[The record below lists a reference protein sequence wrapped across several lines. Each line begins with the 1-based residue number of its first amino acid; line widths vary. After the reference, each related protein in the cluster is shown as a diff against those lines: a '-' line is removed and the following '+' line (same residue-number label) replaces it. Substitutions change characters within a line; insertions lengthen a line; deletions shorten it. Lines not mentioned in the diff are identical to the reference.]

1 MPKPLVWTQ
10 ESLTRQALCSSQDY
24 SKSKGTSVESILW
37 GKRVMVTVPP
47 FHGAGIGMY
56 LFWAVPFKVIP
67 IAPAAVG
74 IVTAQGLVEALE
86 QTPADIA
93 VLVPSVVAE
102 LSQDPELL
110 SLCAKYLQLILYIG
124 GDLPQGIGDRV
135 AAQIPL
141 RCWWGASECGIPHQL
156 IPPSLGPND
165 WRYIQ
170 FHPSVGAVFD
180 PVADGIYEL
189 VIQRDENLPQ
199 VCFSIRGQE
208 GLGEYRT
215 KDLFQPHP
223 SVPDAWCWRARA
235 DDIIVFL
242 NGEKTNPV
250 SMEHHVVSQNPH
262 AVRGALV
269 IGTQRFQAAMLIEA
283 TAVGN
288 EPLDTT
294 QQAELIERI
303 WPSIRE
309 ANKEAPA
316 HARVEKALILILPG
330 PLLRAGKGTIQRAA
344 SIGQYRSNIDAL
356 YANADVSNGED
367 DEGQGATA
375 SSIDMADPESVK
387 RFISESVGTVTG
399 WSSSEVV
406 LETDRG
412 QEHDTATFFDRGMD
426 SLMALQ
432 LLRILRRGLHRHDL
446 GLSTIYSNPT
456 ISQLQAAISSRNNV
470 PKDDDLLLMQPLLET
485 YSEAIQQIQ
494 RPKSTQAEF
503 MANDKQ
509 VTAVLTGSTGT
520 IGTFL
525 LHTLLA
531 RPEIKHVICLNRSQ
545 DGGHTAQMS
554 RLAAAGIELGDRDQ
568 QRITFLQADLSQPFL
583 GLNEVAYYELRD
595 RVGLIIHN
603 AWPVN
608 FNLGLTAFQP
618 QFAGLV
624 NLFRLAADSTLDHT
638 PRVVFVSSVS
648 AVGGLAAGLDG
659 PVPEEVFTSF
669 DTPYSNGYARGKF
682 LSELLCDAA
691 ARRLGLDTMVVRVGQ
706 VAGAVRRPGGEWN
719 RTEWVPS
726 LVIGSKDMGCLPDN
740 LGPQFTEIDWVPS
753 DILADVLADLV
764 LSQRDPEAE
773 PERQETTSYEGGG
786 AQVFNLRNPCTTS
799 WKSLLPTIIEALE
812 TSIGPDIASVVVTP
826 SDWLERLSD
835 MERKT
840 AGGSTKQSN
849 PAIRLLEFYRNSLW
863 GASNGLQK
871 SQLMAINGTL
881 AKSRTFCGM
890 HAVNP
895 DWMRKWVREWMASED
910 KTRG

>member
-1 MPKPLVWTQ
+1 
-10 ESLTRQALCSSQDY
+10 
-24 SKSKGTSVESILW
+24 
-37 GKRVMVTVPP
+37 
-47 FHGAGIGMY
+47 MY
-56 LFWAVPFKVIP
+56 LFWAVPFQVIP
-67 IAPAAVG
+67 VAPAAVG

-110 SLCAKYLQLILYIG
+110 SRCAKYLQLIFYIG

-156 IPPSLGPND
+156 IPPSLGPSD

-170 FHPSVGAVFD
+170 FHPSVGAVFE
-180 PVADGIYEL
+180 PVADGVYEL
-189 VIQRDENLPQ
+189 VMRRDDKLPQ

-208 GLGEYRT
+208 VLSEYRT

-223 SVPDAWCWRARA
+223 SVPNAWCWRARA

-250 SMEHHVVSQNPH
+250 SMEHHVVSQNPGVVS
-262 AVRGALV
+262 AALV
-269 IGTQRFQAAMLIEA
+269 VGAQRFQAALLIEPTVA
-283 TAVGN
+283 GN

-303 WPSIRE
+303 WPSIQE

-344 SIGQYRSNIDAL
+344 SIAQYRSNIEAL
-356 YANADVSNGED
+356 YTNADVISGED

-375 SSIDMADPESVK
+375 PSIDMADAESIK

-399 WSSSEVV
+399 LSSSEAV
-406 LETDRG
+406 LEADRG
-412 QEHDTATFFDRGMD
+412 QERDTATFFDRGMD

-432 LLRILRRGLHRHDL
+432 LLRILRRGFHRPDL

-456 ISQLQAAISSRNNV
+456 VSQLQAAIATRNNV
-470 PKDDDLLLMQPLLET
+470 PKDDDSLLMQPLLKT
-485 YSEAIQQIQ
+485 YNEAIQQIQ
-494 RPKSTQAEF
+494 KPESTRAKF
-503 MANDKQ
+503 VPHDKQ

-525 LHTLLA
+525 LHALLA
-531 RPEIKHVICLNRSQ
+531 RPEIKHVVCLNRSQ
-545 DGGHTAQMS
+545 DGGRAAQMS
-554 RLAAAGIELGDRDQ
+554 RLATAGIELGDQDQ
-568 QRITFLQADLSQPFL
+568 ERVTFLHADLSQPLL
-583 GLNEVAYYELRD
+583 GLDGVTYRELRD

-608 FNLGLTAFQP
+608 FNLGLAAFQP

-624 NLFRLAADSTLDHT
+624 NLFSLAAESTLDHT
-638 PRVVFVSSVS
+638 PRVVFISSVS

-659 PVPEEVFTSF
+659 PVPEKIFTPF
-669 DTPYSNGYARGKF
+669 DTPYSNGYARSKF
-682 LSELLCDAA
+682 LSELLCDTA
-691 ARRLGLDTMVVRVGQ
+691 ARRLGLDALVVRVGQ

-719 RTEWVPS
+719 RTEWLPS

-740 LGPQFTEIDWVPS
+740 LGPQFSEIDWVPS
-753 DILADVLADLV
+753 DILADVLADLA
-764 LSQRDPEAE
+764 LSQRDPEAK
-773 PERQETTSYEGGG
+773 PEVQGPTNHEAGG
-786 AQVFNLRNPCTTS
+786 ARVFNLRNPCTTS
-799 WKSLLPTIIEALE
+799 WEALLPTIVEALK
-812 TSIGPDIASVVVTP
+812 TPLGSNVASVVVTP
-826 SDWLERLSD
+826 SEWLDRLSD
-835 MERKT
+835 TERKT
-840 AGGSTKQSN
+840 TGDGIKPSN

-863 GASNGLQK
+863 GTSNGLQR

-881 AKSRTFCGM
+881 AKSRTLRGLQ
-890 HAVNP
+890 AVDS
-895 DWMRKWVREWMASED
+895 DWMRKWVGEWMASED

>member
-1 MPKPLVWTQ
+1 
-10 ESLTRQALCSSQDY
+10 
-24 SKSKGTSVESILW
+24 
-37 GKRVMVTVPP
+37 
-47 FHGAGIGMY
+47 MY
-56 LFWAVPFKVIP
+56 LFWAVPFQVIP
-67 IAPAAVG
+67 VAPATVG

-110 SLCAKYLQLILYIG
+110 SRCASFLKLILYIG

-141 RCWWGASECGIPHQL
+141 RCWWGASECGIPHQI

-170 FHPSVGAVFD
+170 FHPSVGAVFQ
-180 PVADGIYEL
+180 PVADGVYEL
-189 VIQRDENLPQ
+189 VMRRDDDLPQ

-208 GLGEYRT
+208 ELDEYRT

-250 SMEHHVVSQNPH
+250 SMEHYVVSQNPG
-262 AVRGALV
+262 VVSGALV
-269 IGTQRFQAAMLIEA
+269 IGTQRFQAALLIEA

-288 EPLDTT
+288 EPLGTI

-303 WPSIRE
+303 WPSIQE

-316 HARVEKALILILPG
+316 HARVEKALVLILPG

-344 SIGQYRSNIDAL
+344 SIAQYRSDIEAL
-356 YANADVSNGED
+356 YANADVINGE
-367 DEGQGATA
+367 GATVP
-375 SSIDMADPESVK
+375 SIDMADTDSVK

-399 WSSSEVV
+399 WSNPETV
-406 LETDRG
+406 LETDG
-412 QEHDTATFFDRGMD
+412 SQERDTATFFDCGMD

-432 LLRILRRGLHRHDL
+432 LLRILRRGLHRPDL
-446 GLSTIYSNPT
+446 GLSTVYSNPT
-456 ISQLQAAISSRNNV
+456 VPRLQAAITSQNIV
-470 PKDDDLLLMQPLLET
+470 AQDDDLQLMQPLLKT

-494 RPKSTQAEF
+494 RPESTRAEF
-503 MANDKQ
+503 MAHDKQ
-509 VTAVLTGSTGT
+509 VTVVLTGSTGT

-525 LHTLLA
+525 LHALLA

-545 DGGHTAQMS
+545 DGGRTAQMS
-554 RLAAAGIELGDRDQ
+554 RLAAARIELGDQDQ
-568 QRITFLQADLSQPFL
+568 QRITFLQADLSQPLL
-583 GLNEVAYYELRD
+583 GLDEGKYRELRD

-608 FNLGLTAFQP
+608 FNLGLAAFQP

-624 NLFRLAADSTLDHT
+624 NLFRLAAGSHTL
-638 PRVVFVSSVS
+638 RVVFISSVS
-648 AVGGLAAGLDG
+648 AVGGLAADLDG
-659 PVPEEVFTSF
+659 PVPEKIFTSL
-669 DTPYSNGYARGKF
+669 DTPYSNGYARSKF
-682 LSELLCDAA
+682 LSELLCAAA
-691 ARRLGLDTMVVRVGQ
+691 ARRLGLDTVVVRVGQ

-719 RTEWVPS
+719 RTEWFPS

-740 LGPQFTEIDWVPS
+740 LGPQFSDIDWVPS
-753 DILADVLADLV
+753 DILADVLADLA
-764 LSQRDPEAE
+764 LSRRDPEAE
-773 PERQETTSYEGGG
+773 PEFQRPRNHEVGG
-786 AQVFNLRNPCTTS
+786 AHVFNLRNPCTTS
-799 WKSLLPTIIEALE
+799 WEALLPTIVESLK
-812 TSIGPDIASVVVTP
+812 TSTSCDLASVVVTP
-826 SDWLERLSD
+826 SEWLERLSD
-835 MERKT
+835 TERKT
-840 AGGSTKQSN
+840 TGDSTKLSN

-863 GASNGLQK
+863 GTSNIGLQR
-871 SQLMAINGTL
+871 SQLMAINGPM
-881 AKSRTFCGM
+881 AKSSTLRGM
-890 HAVNP
+890 HAVSS
-895 DWMRKWVREWMASED
+895 DWMRKWVGEWMASEG
-910 KTRG
+910 KTSG